1 MGTTHAQIIWWFAQK
16 ISNFFGYAQN
26 IDINT
31 FRTSISA
38 MHYARLKKWSHNLTS
53 KSLTKKLCVYGPLEV
68 CKILTREGHR
78 CLRFYYKQKRKKL
91 LNGASNTRENNT
103 SPALYRHCRPSWK
116 RRANSYDTGQ
126 QRRKLHQWNVWS
138 GSDFGV
144 APCCALHAGCHEQ
157 KKNQPFKITRFQNFY
172 TCLHVNN
179 DKEQKYMSQ
188 AI

>member
-1 MGTTHAQIIWWFAQK
+1 MAACCFFFSAAINKMKFAQNIDGHHTRK
-16 ISNFFGYAQN
+16 NNLMVCAKNRPIYFFRYAQH

-126 QRRKLHQWNVWS
+126 QRRKLHQ
-138 GSDFGV
+138 
-144 APCCALHAGCHEQ
+144 
-157 KKNQPFKITRFQNFY
+157 
-172 TCLHVNN
+172 
-179 DKEQKYMSQ
+179 
-188 AI
+188 